1 MVPEVLRHLESES
14 LVANLP
20 KGPIVSRLD
29 LNEAKQID
37 QIRVAVGGRDCA
49 RSGTSGHRRGSGSV
63 FQRDP
68 RMLRFTAPPCAGHMM
83 TLDLELGRNE
93 AFIVFDDADLDAA
106 VEGP

>member
-37 QIRVAVGGRDCA
+37 QIRVAVGGRATVRGAA
-49 RSGTSGHRRGSGSV
+49 RPAIVEALEASFKGIRECYASRLRR
-63 FQRDP
+63 
-68 RMLRFTAPPCAGHMM
+68 APA
-83 TLDLELGRNE
+83 T
-93 AFIVFDDADLDAA
+93 
-106 VEGP
+106 